1 MKSIRKISFLAIIF
15 FCVVSQITKAQ
26 EKVNR
31 TEQQQQIEKAQ
42 ANRNALIAD
51 MTNLASL
58 AQQHYRK
65 PTVLGGGG
73 NSFSGWYIPEAID
86 TTGNG
91 NFTAI
96 IYRDSVKFA
105 AYGNI
110 IGNDGKKRV
119 RIFMVVDPNKIKSVI
134 VGN

>member
-1 MKSIRKISFLAIIF
+1 MKSISAFSFVAIMF
-15 FCVVSQITKAQ
+15 FCVATQTTNAQ

-31 TEQQQQIEKAQ
+31 AEQQLQIKKVQ
-42 ANRNALIAD
+42 ANRDALIAD

-73 NSFSGWYIPEAID
+73 NSFGGWFIPEAID
-86 TTGNG
+86 TTANG
-91 NFTAI
+91 MFNAI
-96 IYRDSVKFA
+96 ISKDSVKFA
-105 AYGNI
+105 GYGNA
-110 IGNDGKKRV
+110 IGNDGKHRV

-134 VGN
+134 AAN